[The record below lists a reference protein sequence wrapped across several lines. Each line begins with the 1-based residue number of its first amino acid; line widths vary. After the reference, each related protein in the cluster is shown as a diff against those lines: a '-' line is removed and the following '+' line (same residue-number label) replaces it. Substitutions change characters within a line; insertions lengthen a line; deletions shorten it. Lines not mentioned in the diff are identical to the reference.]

1 VALSANLIAAIADK
15 QHRPIIKL
23 EIDWDGDGV
32 FDDETGYVLEAAGV
46 ESFDPDT
53 GALQP
58 GECNLTLDNL
68 NQRFSAENENSP
80 IYPYL
85 TGAFLSTKARIS
97 LGYFYNGSP
106 QLREIGIYIVRSIA
120 PREQARVAQMR
131 LLDISARF
139 STVPTYYGPRA
150 NVALSTV
157 FSAFAEKAGL
167 GTASYAAVG
176 TAFGTAQFAAATG
189 EPLGAELG
197 LLAIAEGGR
206 VFVDE
211 DGVLTFNDRTTHQ
224 AALRAPLITLDK
236 ESYPFEI
243 SILRNTETAINR
255 ALLEYEDR
263 ASAVSDETVFQI
275 TTPIAVPGAQEV
287 TGSSVG
293 TYYEPGQIT
302 ISIDAQDKTRWI
314 DYTPV
319 TWASVGTAGGNN
331 PSAATA
337 ASAPTGGTA
346 IPMAQGSPAS
356 RLSLDGNL
364 YYELTVGGTA
374 TGDGNRANVTFRN
387 LAGTATA
394 YVTTFTL
401 IGKPARLSSL
411 YATQADDADGQEVL
425 GGQILPLSLR
435 NPYLPSTD
443 AAYQRVVDLL
453 YFRSV
458 RRIRI
463 SLDSAPGV
471 PLKAGEVFGV
481 IDSVK
486 NKTYLQQVATIN
498 WRFNAQSGY
507 ECSIEGLP
515 SLPGPLQLEFGDVIA
530 APTDVITTA
539 LNEGPWYWA
548 PVDDPEDS
556 ALTWDNSLWGP
567 LSSPTPVGDSVGAI
581 SDIITTS
588 VVQVLTW
595 DAGYWDVNPW
605 G

>member
-1 VALSANLIAAIADK
+1 MALSANLIAAIADK
-15 QHRPIIKL
+15 QHRPVLKL

-32 FDDETGYVLEAAGV
+32 YDDETGYVLDAAGV

-80 IYPYL
+80 IYAYL
-85 TGAFLSTKARIS
+85 QGAFLSTKAKVS
-97 LGYFYNGSP
+97 LGYYYNGAA
-106 QLREIGIYIVRSIA
+106 QLRQLGTYIVRSVV
-120 PREQARVAQMR
+120 PREQARVAQVR

-139 STVPTYYGPRA
+139 ATTPTYYGPRA
-150 NVALSTV
+150 NVALDTV
-157 FSAFAEKAGL
+157 FTAFADKAGL
-167 GTASYAAVG
+167 GTASYSAVG

-189 EPLGAELG
+189 EPLGTELG

-206 VFVDE
+206 IFVDE

-224 AALRAPLITLDK
+224 AALQAPLITLDK

-263 ASAVSDETVFQI
+263 ASAVSDETVFQV
-275 TTPIAVPGAQEV
+275 TTPITIPAAGSADGFFVPGE
-287 TGSSVG
+287 
-293 TYYEPGQIT
+293 IT
-302 ISIDAQDKTRWI
+302 LSIEAQDKTRWI

-346 IPMAQGSPAS
+346 IPMVQGDPAS
-356 RLSLDGNL
+356 LETLDGNL
-364 YYELTVGGTA
+364 YYTLTVGGTA
-374 TGDGNRANVTFRN
+374 TGDGNRASVTFKN
-387 LAGTATA
+387 LAGTAA
-394 YVTTFTL
+394 VYVTAFTL

-411 YATQADDADGQEVL
+411 YATQADDIDGQELL
-425 GGQILPLSLR
+425 GGQILPLSLK

-443 AAYQRVVDLL
+443 KAYTRALDLL

-458 RRIRI
+458 RRLRI
-463 SLDSAPGV
+463 SVDSAPGV

-481 IDSVK
+481 LDAAKS
-486 NKTYLQQVATIN
+486 KTYLQQVANIS

-507 ECSIEGLP
+507 ECGIEGLP
-515 SLPGPLQLEFGDVIA
+515 ALPGPLQLQLGDVIA
-530 APTDVITTA
+530 TPTDVITTA

-548 PVDDPEDS
+548 PANPGDS

-581 SDIITTS
+581 SDTITTS

-595 DAGYWDVNPW
+595 DSGYWDVNPW

>member
-15 QHRPIIKL
+15 QHRPVLRI

-32 FDDETGYVLEAAGV
+32 YDDETGYVLDAAGV

-58 GECNLTLDNL
+58 GECNITLDNL
-68 NQRFSAENENSP
+68 NQRFSAENESSP
-80 IYPYL
+80 IWQYL
-85 TGAFLSTKARIS
+85 QGAFLTTKAKIS
-97 LGYFYNGSP
+97 LGYYYNGAAQFR
-106 QLREIGIYIVRSIA
+106 QLGIYIVRSLV
-120 PREQARVAQMR
+120 PKEQGRVAQMR

-139 STVPTYYGPRA
+139 ANTPTYYGPRA
-150 NVALSTV
+150 NVALDTV
-157 FSAFAEKAGL
+157 FSAYASKAGL
-167 GTASYAAVG
+167 GISSYTTAG
-176 TAFGTAQFAAATG
+176 TAFGTALFAASTG
-189 EPLGAELG
+189 QPLGTELG

-206 VFVDE
+206 IFVDE
-211 DGVLTFNDRTTHQ
+211 DGVLTFNDRNTQTES
-224 AALRAPLITLDK
+224 LRSPLITLDK
-236 ESYPFEI
+236 ESYPFEV
-243 SILRNTETAINR
+243 SVLRNTETAINR

-263 ASAVSDETVFQI
+263 ASSVSDETVFEI
-275 TTPIAVPGAQEV
+275 TTPITIPAAGSASGFFVPGE
-287 TGSSVG
+287 
-293 TYYEPGQIT
+293 IT
-302 ISIDAQDKTRWI
+302 LSIEAQDKTRWI

-331 PSAATA
+331 PSVATA

-346 IPMAQGSPAS
+346 IPMVQGDPAS
-356 RLSLDGNL
+356 VTTLDGNL

-374 TGDGNRANVTFRN
+374 TGDGNRAQVTFKN
-387 LAGTATA
+387 LAGTAA
-394 YVTTFTL
+394 VYVTGFTL

-411 YATQADDADGQEVL
+411 YATQADDIDGQELL
-425 GGQILPLSLR
+425 GGQILPLSLK

-443 AAYQRVVDLL
+443 SAYQRALDLL

-458 RRIRI
+458 RRVRVT
-463 SLDSAPGV
+463 LDSAPGV

-481 IDSVK
+481 IDSAR
-486 NKTYLQQVATIN
+486 NKTYLQQVANIN

-515 SLPGPLQLEFGDVIA
+515 ALPGPLQIEIGDIVGAISD
-530 APTDVITTA
+530 TISTA
-539 LNEGPWYWA
+539 SNEGPWYWA
-548 PVDDPEDS
+548 PTGDPDKN

-567 LSSPTPVGDSVGAI
+567 LDAPTPVGDSVGAVT
-581 SDIITTS
+581 DTITTS

-595 DAGYWDVNPW
+595 DSGYWDVNPW

>member
-15 QHRPIIKL
+15 QHRPVLRI

-32 FDDETGYVLEAAGV
+32 YDDETGYVLDAAGV

-58 GECNLTLDNL
+58 GECNITLDNL
-68 NQRFSAENENSP
+68 NQRFSAENESSP
-80 IYPYL
+80 IWQYL
-85 TGAFLSTKARIS
+85 QGAFLTTKAKIS
-97 LGYFYNGSP
+97 LGYYYNGAAQFR
-106 QLREIGIYIVRSIA
+106 QLGIYIVRSLV
-120 PREQARVAQMR
+120 PKEQGRVAQMR

-139 STVPTYYGPRA
+139 ANTPTYYGPRA
-150 NVALSTV
+150 NVALDTV
-157 FSAFAEKAGL
+157 FSAYASKAGL
-167 GTASYAAVG
+167 GTASYTTAG
-176 TAFGTAQFAAATG
+176 TAFGTALFAASTG
-189 EPLGAELG
+189 QPLGTELG

-206 VFVDE
+206 IFVDE
-211 DGVLTFNDRTTHQ
+211 DGVLTFNDRNTQTES
-224 AALRAPLITLDK
+224 LRSPLITLDK
-236 ESYPFEI
+236 ESYPFEV

-263 ASAVSDETVFQI
+263 ASSVSDETVFEI
-275 TTPIAVPGAQEV
+275 TTPITIPAAGSASGFFVPGE
-287 TGSSVG
+287 
-293 TYYEPGQIT
+293 IT
-302 ISIDAQDKTRWI
+302 LSIEAQDKTRWI

-331 PSAATA
+331 PSVATA

-346 IPMAQGSPAS
+346 IPMVQGDPAS
-356 RLSLDGNL
+356 VTTLDGNL

-374 TGDGNRANVTFRN
+374 TGDGNRAQVTFKN
-387 LAGTATA
+387 LAGTAA
-394 YVTTFTL
+394 VYVTGFTL

-411 YATQADDADGQEVL
+411 YATQADDIDGQELL
-425 GGQILPLSLR
+425 GGQILPLSLK

-443 AAYQRVVDLL
+443 SAYQRALDLL

-458 RRIRI
+458 RRVRVT
-463 SLDSAPGV
+463 LDSAPGV

-481 IDSVK
+481 IDSAR
-486 NKTYLQQVATIN
+486 NKTYLQQVANIN

-515 SLPGPLQLEFGDVIA
+515 ALPGPLQIEIGDIVGAISD
-530 APTDVITTA
+530 TISTA
-539 LNEGPWYWA
+539 SNEGPWYWA
-548 PVDDPEDS
+548 PTGDPDKN

-567 LSSPTPVGDSVGAI
+567 LDAPTPVGDSVGAVT
-581 SDIITTS
+581 DTITTS

-595 DAGYWDVNPW
+595 DSGYWDVNPW

>member
-15 QHRPIIKL
+15 QHRPVLRI

-32 FDDETGYVLEAAGV
+32 YDDETGYVLDAAGV

-58 GECNLTLDNL
+58 GECNITLDNL
-68 NQRFSAENENSP
+68 NQRFSAENESSP
-80 IYPYL
+80 IWQYL
-85 TGAFLSTKARIS
+85 QGAFLTTKAKIS
-97 LGYFYNGSP
+97 LGYYYNGAAQFR
-106 QLREIGIYIVRSIA
+106 QLGIYIVRSLV
-120 PREQARVAQMR
+120 PKEQGRVAQMR

-139 STVPTYYGPRA
+139 ANTPTYYGPRA
-150 NVALSTV
+150 NVALDTV
-157 FSAFAEKAGL
+157 FSAYASKAGL
-167 GTASYAAVG
+167 GISSYTTAG
-176 TAFGTAQFAAATG
+176 TAFGTALFAASTG
-189 EPLGAELG
+189 QPLGTELG

-206 VFVDE
+206 IFVDE
-211 DGVLTFNDRTTHQ
+211 DGVLTFNDRNTQTES
-224 AALRAPLITLDK
+224 LRSPLITLDK
-236 ESYPFEI
+236 ESYPFEV

-263 ASAVSDETVFQI
+263 ASSVSDETVFEI
-275 TTPIAVPGAQEV
+275 TTPITIPAAGSASGFFVPGE
-287 TGSSVG
+287 
-293 TYYEPGQIT
+293 IT
-302 ISIDAQDKTRWI
+302 LSIEAQDKTRWI

-331 PSAATA
+331 PSVATA

-346 IPMAQGSPAS
+346 IPMVQGDPAS
-356 RLSLDGNL
+356 VTTLDGNL

-374 TGDGNRANVTFRN
+374 TGDGNRAQVTFKN
-387 LAGTATA
+387 LAGTAA
-394 YVTTFTL
+394 VYVTGFTL

-411 YATQADDADGQEVL
+411 YATQADDIDGQELL
-425 GGQILPLSLR
+425 GGQILPLSLK

-443 AAYQRVVDLL
+443 SAYQRALDLL

-458 RRIRI
+458 RRVRVT
-463 SLDSAPGV
+463 LDSAPGV

-481 IDSVK
+481 IDSAR
-486 NKTYLQQVATIN
+486 NKTYLQQVANIN

-515 SLPGPLQLEFGDVIA
+515 ALPGPLQIEIGDIVGAISD
-530 APTDVITTA
+530 TISTA
-539 LNEGPWYWA
+539 SNEGPWYWA
-548 PVDDPEDS
+548 PTGDPDKN

-567 LSSPTPVGDSVGAI
+567 LDAPTPVGDSVGAVT
-581 SDIITTS
+581 DTITTS

-595 DAGYWDVNPW
+595 DSGYWDVNPW

>member
-1 VALSANLIAAIADK
+1 MALSANLIAAIADK
-15 QHRPIIKL
+15 QHRPVLRI

-32 FDDETGYVLEAAGV
+32 YDDETGYVLDAAGV

-58 GECNLTLDNL
+58 GECNMTLDNL
-68 NQRFSAENENSP
+68 NQRFSAENESSP
-80 IYPYL
+80 IWQYL
-85 TGAFLSTKARIS
+85 QGAFLTTKAKIS
-97 LGYFYNGSP
+97 LGYYYNGAAQFR
-106 QLREIGIYIVRSIA
+106 QLGIYIVRSLV
-120 PREQARVAQMR
+120 PKEQGRVAQMR

-139 STVPTYYGPRA
+139 ANTPTYYGPRA
-150 NVALSTV
+150 NVALDTV
-157 FSAFAEKAGL
+157 FSAYASKAGL
-167 GTASYAAVG
+167 GTASYTTAG
-176 TAFGTAQFAAATG
+176 TAFGTALFAASTG
-189 EPLGAELG
+189 QPLGTELG

-206 VFVDE
+206 IFVDE
-211 DGVLTFNDRTTHQ
+211 DGVLTFNDRNTQTEN
-224 AALRAPLITLDK
+224 LRSPLITLDK
-236 ESYPFEI
+236 ESYPFEV

-263 ASAVSDETVFQI
+263 ASSVSDETVFEI
-275 TTPIAVPGAQEV
+275 TTPITIPAAGSASGFFVPGE
-287 TGSSVG
+287 
-293 TYYEPGQIT
+293 IT
-302 ISIDAQDKTRWI
+302 LSIEAQDKTRWI

-331 PSAATA
+331 PSVATA

-346 IPMAQGSPAS
+346 IPMVQGDPAS
-356 RLSLDGNL
+356 VTTLDGNL

-374 TGDGNRANVTFRN
+374 TGDGNRAQVTFKN
-387 LAGTATA
+387 LAGTAA
-394 YVTTFTL
+394 VYVTGFTL

-411 YATQADDADGQEVL
+411 YATQADDIDGQELL
-425 GGQILPLSLR
+425 GGQILPLSLK

-443 AAYQRVVDLL
+443 SAYQRALDLL

-458 RRIRI
+458 RRVRVT
-463 SLDSAPGV
+463 LDSAPGV

-481 IDSVK
+481 IDSAR
-486 NKTYLQQVATIN
+486 NKTYLQQVANIN

-515 SLPGPLQLEFGDVIA
+515 ALPGPLQIEIGDIVGAISD
-530 APTDVITTA
+530 TISTA
-539 LNEGPWYWA
+539 SNEGPWYWA
-548 PVDDPEDS
+548 PTGDPDKN

-567 LSSPTPVGDSVGAI
+567 LDAPTPVGDSVGAVT
-581 SDIITTS
+581 DTITTS

-595 DAGYWDVNPW
+595 DSGYWDVNPW

>member
-1 VALSANLIAAIADK
+1 MALSANLIAAIADK
-15 QHRPIIKL
+15 QHRPVLRI

-32 FDDETGYVLEAAGV
+32 YDDETGYVLDAAGV

-58 GECNLTLDNL
+58 GECNITLDNL
-68 NQRFSAENENSP
+68 NQRFSAENESSP
-80 IYPYL
+80 IWQYL
-85 TGAFLSTKARIS
+85 QGAFLTTKAKIS
-97 LGYFYNGSP
+97 LGYYYNGAAQFR
-106 QLREIGIYIVRSIA
+106 QLGIYIVRSLV
-120 PREQARVAQMR
+120 PKEQGRVAQMR

-139 STVPTYYGPRA
+139 ANTPTYYGPRA
-150 NVALSTV
+150 NVALDTV
-157 FSAFAEKAGL
+157 FSAYASKAGL
-167 GTASYAAVG
+167 GISSYTTAG
-176 TAFGTAQFAAATG
+176 TAFGTALFAASTG
-189 EPLGAELG
+189 QPLGTELG

-206 VFVDE
+206 IFVDE
-211 DGVLTFNDRTTHQ
+211 DGVLTFNDRNTQTES
-224 AALRAPLITLDK
+224 LRSPLITLDK
-236 ESYPFEI
+236 ESYPFEV

-263 ASAVSDETVFQI
+263 ASSVSDETVFEI
-275 TTPIAVPGAQEV
+275 TTPITIPAAGSASGFFVPGE
-287 TGSSVG
+287 
-293 TYYEPGQIT
+293 IT
-302 ISIDAQDKTRWI
+302 LSIEAQDKTRWI

-331 PSAATA
+331 PSVATA

-346 IPMAQGSPAS
+346 IPMVQGDPAS
-356 RLSLDGNL
+356 VTTLDGNL

-374 TGDGNRANVTFRN
+374 TGDGNRAQVTFKN
-387 LAGTATA
+387 LAGTAA
-394 YVTTFTL
+394 VYVTGFTL

-411 YATQADDADGQEVL
+411 YATQADDIDGQELL
-425 GGQILPLSLR
+425 GGQILPLSLK

-443 AAYQRVVDLL
+443 SAYQRALDLL

-458 RRIRI
+458 RRVRVT
-463 SLDSAPGV
+463 LDSAPGV

-481 IDSVK
+481 IDSAR
-486 NKTYLQQVATIN
+486 NKTYLQQVANIN

-515 SLPGPLQLEFGDVIA
+515 ALPGPLQIEIGDIVGAISD
-530 APTDVITTA
+530 TISTA
-539 LNEGPWYWA
+539 SNEGPWYWA
-548 PVDDPEDS
+548 PTGDPDKN

-567 LSSPTPVGDSVGAI
+567 LDAPTPVGDSVGAVT
-581 SDIITTS
+581 DTITTS

-595 DAGYWDVNPW
+595 DSGYWDVNPW

>member
-1 VALSANLIAAIADK
+1 MALSANLIAAIADK
-15 QHRPIIKL
+15 QHRPVLRI

-32 FDDETGYVLEAAGV
+32 YDDETGYVLDAAGV

-58 GECNLTLDNL
+58 GECNITLDNL
-68 NQRFSAENENSP
+68 NQRFSAENESSP
-80 IYPYL
+80 IWQYL
-85 TGAFLSTKARIS
+85 QGAFLTTKAKIS
-97 LGYFYNGSP
+97 LGYYYNGAAQFR
-106 QLREIGIYIVRSIA
+106 QLGIYIVRSLV
-120 PREQARVAQMR
+120 PKEQGRVAQMR

-139 STVPTYYGPRA
+139 ANTPTYYGPRA
-150 NVALSTV
+150 NVALDTV
-157 FSAFAEKAGL
+157 FSAYASKAGL
-167 GTASYAAVG
+167 GISSYTTAG
-176 TAFGTAQFAAATG
+176 TAFGTALFAASTG
-189 EPLGAELG
+189 QPLGTELG

-206 VFVDE
+206 IFVDE
-211 DGVLTFNDRTTHQ
+211 DGVLTFNDRNTQTES
-224 AALRAPLITLDK
+224 LRSPLITLDK
-236 ESYPFEI
+236 ESYPFEV

-263 ASAVSDETVFQI
+263 ASSVADETVFEI
-275 TTPIAVPGAQEV
+275 TTPITIPAAGSASGFFVPGE
-287 TGSSVG
+287 
-293 TYYEPGQIT
+293 IT
-302 ISIDAQDKTRWI
+302 LSIEAQDKTRWI

-331 PSAATA
+331 PSVATA

-346 IPMAQGSPAS
+346 IPMVQGAPAS
-356 RLSLDGNL
+356 VTTLDGNL

-374 TGDGNRANVTFRN
+374 TGDGNRAQVTFKN
-387 LAGTATA
+387 LAGTAA
-394 YVTTFTL
+394 VYVTGFTL

-411 YATQADDADGQEVL
+411 YATQADDIDGQELL
-425 GGQILPLSLR
+425 GGQILPLSLK

-443 AAYQRVVDLL
+443 SAYQRALDLL

-458 RRIRI
+458 RRVRVT
-463 SLDSAPGV
+463 LDSAPGV

-481 IDSVK
+481 IDSAR
-486 NKTYLQQVATIN
+486 NKTYLQQVANIN

-515 SLPGPLQLEFGDVIA
+515 ALPGPLQIEIGDIVGAISD
-530 APTDVITTA
+530 TISTA
-539 LNEGPWYWA
+539 SNEGPWYWA
-548 PVDDPEDS
+548 PTGDPDKN

-567 LSSPTPVGDSVGAI
+567 LDAPTPVGDSVGAVT
-581 SDIITTS
+581 DTITTS

-595 DAGYWDVNPW
+595 DSGYWDVNPW

>member
-1 VALSANLIAAIADK
+1 MALSANLIAAIADK

-32 FDDETGYVLEAAGV
+32 FDDETGFVLDAVGI

-53 GALQP
+53 GSLQP
-58 GECNLTLDNL
+58 GECNITLDNL
-68 NQRFSAENENSP
+68 NQRFSAENESSP
-80 IYPYL
+80 IYAYL
-85 TGAFLSTKARIS
+85 QGAFLTTKAKVS
-97 LGYFYNGSP
+97 LGYFYNGAA
-106 QLREIGIYIVRSIA
+106 QTRTLGTYIVRSVV

-139 STVPTYYGPRA
+139 ATVPTYYGPRA
-150 NVALSTV
+150 NVSLDTV
-157 FSAFAEKAGL
+157 FTAFADKAGL

-206 VFVDE
+206 IFVDE
-211 DGVLTFNDRTTHQ
+211 NGVLTFNDRDTNQ
-224 AALRAPLITLDK
+224 AALQAPLITLDK

-263 ASAVSDETVFQI
+263 ASAVSDETVFEI
-275 TTPIAVPGAQEV
+275 TTPITVPAAGSADGFFVPGE
-287 TGSSVG
+287 
-293 TYYEPGQIT
+293 IT
-302 ISIDAQDKTRWI
+302 LSIEAQDKTRWI

-346 IPMAQGSPAS
+346 IPMVQGDPPD
-356 RLSLDGNL
+356 LVSLDGNL

-374 TGDGNRANVTFRN
+374 TGDGNRATVTFKN
-387 LAGTATA
+387 MAAATA
-394 YVTTFTL
+394 IYVQTFTL

-411 YATQADDADGQEVL
+411 YATQADDIDGQELL
-425 GGQILPLSLR
+425 GGQILPLSLK

-443 AAYQRVVDLL
+443 KAYSRALDLL

-481 IDSVK
+481 LDAAKS
-486 NKTYLQQVATIN
+486 KTFLQQVATIN
-498 WRFNAQSGY
+498 WSFNAQSGY

-515 SLPGPLQLEFGDVIA
+515 ALPGPLQLEFGDVVA

-548 PVDDPEDS
+548 PTDPGDN

-567 LSSPTPVGDSVGAI
+567 LSSPTPVGDSVGAVT
-581 SDIITTS
+581 DTITTS

-595 DAGYWDVNPW
+595 DSGYWDVNPW

>member
-1 VALSANLIAAIADK
+1 MALSANLIAAIADK
-15 QHRPIIKL
+15 QHRPVLKV

-32 FDDETGYVLEAAGV
+32 YDDETGYVLDAAGV

-58 GECNLTLDNL
+58 GECNITLDNL
-68 NQRFSAENENSP
+68 NQRFSAENESSP
-80 IYPYL
+80 IWQYL
-85 TGAFLSTKARIS
+85 QGAFLTTKAKIS
-97 LGYFYNGSP
+97 LGYYYNGAAQFR
-106 QLREIGIYIVRSIA
+106 QLGIYIVRSLV
-120 PREQARVAQMR
+120 PKEQGRVAQMR

-139 STVPTYYGPRA
+139 ANTPTYYGPRA
-150 NVALSTV
+150 NVALDTV
-157 FSAFAEKAGL
+157 FSAYASKAGL
-167 GTASYAAVG
+167 GTASYTTAG
-176 TAFGTAQFAAATG
+176 TAFGTALFAASTG
-189 EPLGAELG
+189 EPLGTELG

-206 VFVDE
+206 IFVDE
-211 DGVLTFNDRTTHQ
+211 DGVLTFNDRTTQ
-224 AALRAPLITLDK
+224 TESLRSPLVTLDK

-275 TTPIAVPGAQEV
+275 TTPITIPAAGSASGFFVPGE
-287 TGSSVG
+287 
-293 TYYEPGQIT
+293 IT
-302 ISIDAQDKTRWI
+302 LSIEAQDKTRWI

-319 TWASVGTAGGNN
+319 TWASVGTAAGNN
-331 PSAATA
+331 PSVATA

-346 IPMAQGSPAS
+346 IPMVQGDPAS
-356 RLSLDGNL
+356 LATLDGNL

-374 TGDGNRANVTFRN
+374 TGDGNRAQVTFKN
-387 LAGTATA
+387 LAGTAA
-394 YVTTFTL
+394 VYVTGFTL

-411 YATQADDADGQEVL
+411 YATQADDIDGQELL
-425 GGQILPLSLR
+425 GGQILPLSLK

-443 AAYQRVVDLL
+443 SAYQRALDLL

-458 RRIRI
+458 RRVRVT
-463 SLDSAPGV
+463 LDSAPGV

-481 IDSVK
+481 IDSAR
-486 NKTYLQQVATIN
+486 NKTYLQQVANIN

-515 SLPGPLQLEFGDVIA
+515 ALPGPLQVEVGDIVGAISD
-530 APTDVITTA
+530 TISTA
-539 LNEGPWYWA
+539 SNQGPWYWA
-548 PVDDPEDS
+548 PANPGDNP
-556 ALTWDNSLWGP
+556 LTWDNSLWGP
-567 LSSPTPVGDSVGAI
+567 LDSPTPVGDSVGAI
-581 SDIITTS
+581 SDTITTS

-595 DAGYWDVNPW
+595 DSGYWDVNPW

>member
-1 VALSANLIAAIADK
+1 MALSANLIAAIADK
-15 QHRPIIKL
+15 QHRPVLRI

-32 FDDETGYVLEAAGV
+32 YDDETGYVLDAAGV

-58 GECNLTLDNL
+58 GECNITLDNL
-68 NQRFSAENENSP
+68 NQRFSAENESSP
-80 IYPYL
+80 IWQYL
-85 TGAFLSTKARIS
+85 QGAFLTTKAKIS
-97 LGYFYNGSP
+97 LGYYYNGAAQFR
-106 QLREIGIYIVRSIA
+106 QLGIYIVRSLV
-120 PREQARVAQMR
+120 PKEQGRVAQMR

-139 STVPTYYGPRA
+139 ANTPTYYGPRA
-150 NVALSTV
+150 NVALDTV
-157 FSAFAEKAGL
+157 FSAYASKAGL
-167 GTASYAAVG
+167 GISSYTTAG
-176 TAFGTAQFAAATG
+176 TAFGTALFAASTG
-189 EPLGAELG
+189 QPLGTELG

-206 VFVDE
+206 IFVDE
-211 DGVLTFNDRTTHQ
+211 DGVLTFNDRNTQTEN
-224 AALRAPLITLDK
+224 LRSPLITLDK
-236 ESYPFEI
+236 ESYPFEV

-263 ASAVSDETVFQI
+263 ASSVSDETVFEI
-275 TTPIAVPGAQEV
+275 TTPITIPAAGSASGFFVPGE
-287 TGSSVG
+287 
-293 TYYEPGQIT
+293 IT
-302 ISIDAQDKTRWI
+302 LSIEAQDKTRWI

-331 PSAATA
+331 PSVATA

-346 IPMAQGSPAS
+346 IPMVQGDPAS
-356 RLSLDGNL
+356 VTTLDGNL

-374 TGDGNRANVTFRN
+374 TGDGNRAQVTFKN
-387 LAGTATA
+387 LAGTAA
-394 YVTTFTL
+394 VYVTGFTL

-411 YATQADDADGQEVL
+411 YATQADDIDGQELL
-425 GGQILPLSLR
+425 GGQILPLSLK

-443 AAYQRVVDLL
+443 SAYQRALDLL

-458 RRIRI
+458 RRVRVT
-463 SLDSAPGV
+463 LDSAPGV

-481 IDSVK
+481 IDSAR
-486 NKTYLQQVATIN
+486 NKTYLQQVANIN

-515 SLPGPLQLEFGDVIA
+515 ALPGPLQIEIGDIVGAISD
-530 APTDVITTA
+530 TISTA
-539 LNEGPWYWA
+539 SNEGPWYWA
-548 PVDDPEDS
+548 PTGDPDKN

-567 LSSPTPVGDSVGAI
+567 LDAPTPVGDSVGAVT
-581 SDIITTS
+581 DTITTS

-595 DAGYWDVNPW
+595 DSGYWDVNPW

>member
-1 VALSANLIAAIADK
+1 MALSANLIAAIADK

-23 EIDWDGDGV
+23 EIDWDGDGI
-32 FDDETGYVLEAAGV
+32 FDDETGYVLDAAGV

-58 GECNLTLDNL
+58 GECNITLDNL
-68 NQRFSAENENSP
+68 NQRFSAENDNSP

-97 LGYFYNGSP
+97 LGYFYNGAP
-106 QLREIGIYIVRSIA
+106 QTRTLGTYIVRSVV

-139 STVPTYYGPRA
+139 ANTPTYYGPRA
-150 NVALSTV
+150 NVALDTV
-157 FSAFAEKAGL
+157 FTAFAEKAGL
-167 GTASYAAVG
+167 GTASFAAVG

-206 VFVDE
+206 IFVDE

-224 AALRAPLITLDK
+224 DLLRSALITLDK
-236 ESYPFEI
+236 DSYPFEI

-263 ASAVSDETVFQI
+263 ASAVSDETVFEI

-319 TWASVGTAGGNN
+319 TWASVGTAAGNN

-346 IPMAQGSPAS
+346 IPMAQGDPAS
-356 RLSLDGNL
+356 RLSLDGSL

-374 TGDGNRANVTFRN
+374 IGDGNRAKVTFRN

-394 YVTTFTL
+394 YVTAFTL

-411 YATQADDADGQEVL
+411 YATQADDADGQDVL

-443 AAYQRVVDLL
+443 DAYQRVLDLL

-458 RRIRI
+458 RRIRV
-463 SLDSAPGV
+463 SLESAPGV

-481 IDSVK
+481 LDAVK
-486 NKTYLQQVATIN
+486 NKTYLQQVANIN

-515 SLPGPLQLEFGDVIA
+515 SLPGPLQLEVGDVIA
-530 APTDVITTA
+530 APTDTITTA

-548 PVDDPEDS
+548 PAGAGETE
-556 ALTWDNSLWGP
+556 LTWDSGLWGP
-567 LSSPTPVGDSVGAI
+567 LSSPTPVGDSVGAVT
-581 SDIITTS
+581 DTITTS

-595 DAGYWDVNPW
+595 DTGYWDVNPW

>member
-15 QHRPIIKL
+15 QHRPVLRI

-32 FDDETGYVLEAAGV
+32 YDDETGYVLDAAGV

-58 GECNLTLDNL
+58 GECNITLDNL
-68 NQRFSAENENSP
+68 NQRFSAENESSP
-80 IYPYL
+80 IWQYL
-85 TGAFLSTKARIS
+85 QGAFLTTKAKIS
-97 LGYFYNGSP
+97 LGYYYNGAAQFR
-106 QLREIGIYIVRSIA
+106 QLGIYIVRSLV
-120 PREQARVAQMR
+120 PKEQGRVAQMR

-139 STVPTYYGPRA
+139 ANTPTYYGPRA
-150 NVALSTV
+150 NVALDTV
-157 FSAFAEKAGL
+157 FSAYASKAGL
-167 GTASYAAVG
+167 GILSYTTAG
-176 TAFGTAQFAAATG
+176 TAFGTALFAASTG
-189 EPLGAELG
+189 QPLGTELG

-206 VFVDE
+206 IFVDE
-211 DGVLTFNDRTTHQ
+211 DGVLTFNDRNTQTES
-224 AALRAPLITLDK
+224 LRSPLITLDK
-236 ESYPFEI
+236 ESYPFEV

-263 ASAVSDETVFQI
+263 ASAVADETVFEI
-275 TTPIAVPGAQEV
+275 TTPITIPAAGSASGFFVPGE
-287 TGSSVG
+287 
-293 TYYEPGQIT
+293 IT
-302 ISIDAQDKTRWI
+302 LSIEAQDKTRWI

-331 PSAATA
+331 PSVATA

-346 IPMAQGSPAS
+346 IPMVQGDPAS
-356 RLSLDGNL
+356 VATLDGNL

-374 TGDGNRANVTFRN
+374 TGDGNRAQVTFKN
-387 LAGTATA
+387 LAGTAA
-394 YVTTFTL
+394 VYVTGFTL

-411 YATQADDADGQEVL
+411 YATQADDIDGQELL
-425 GGQILPLSLR
+425 GGQILPLSLK

-443 AAYQRVVDLL
+443 SAYQRALDLL

-458 RRIRI
+458 RRVRVT
-463 SLDSAPGV
+463 LDSAPGV

-481 IDSVK
+481 IDSAR
-486 NKTYLQQVATIN
+486 NKTYLQQVANIN

-515 SLPGPLQLEFGDVIA
+515 ALPGPLQIEIGDIVGAISD
-530 APTDVITTA
+530 TISTA
-539 LNEGPWYWA
+539 SNEGPWYWA
-548 PVDDPEDS
+548 PTGDPDKN

-567 LSSPTPVGDSVGAI
+567 LDAPTPVGDSVGAVT
-581 SDIITTS
+581 DTITTS

-595 DAGYWDVNPW
+595 DSGYWDVNPW

>member
-15 QHRPIIKL
+15 QHRPVLRI

-32 FDDETGYVLEAAGV
+32 YDDETGYVLDAAGV

-58 GECNLTLDNL
+58 GECNMTLDNL
-68 NQRFSAENENSP
+68 NQRFSAENESSP
-80 IYPYL
+80 IWQYL
-85 TGAFLSTKARIS
+85 QGAFLTTKAKIS
-97 LGYFYNGSP
+97 LGYYYNGAAQFR
-106 QLREIGIYIVRSIA
+106 QLGIYIVRSLV
-120 PREQARVAQMR
+120 PKEQGRVAQMR

-139 STVPTYYGPRA
+139 ANTPTYYGPRA
-150 NVALSTV
+150 NVALDTV
-157 FSAFAEKAGL
+157 FSAYASKAGL
-167 GTASYAAVG
+167 GTASYTTAG
-176 TAFGTAQFAAATG
+176 TAFGTALFAASTG
-189 EPLGAELG
+189 QPLGTELG

-206 VFVDE
+206 IFVDE
-211 DGVLTFNDRTTHQ
+211 DGVLTFNDRNTQTEN
-224 AALRAPLITLDK
+224 LRSPLITLDK
-236 ESYPFEI
+236 ESYPFEV

-263 ASAVSDETVFQI
+263 ASSVSDETVFEI
-275 TTPIAVPGAQEV
+275 TTPITIPAAGSASGFFVPGE
-287 TGSSVG
+287 
-293 TYYEPGQIT
+293 IT
-302 ISIDAQDKTRWI
+302 LSIEAQDKTRWI

-331 PSAATA
+331 PSVATA

-346 IPMAQGSPAS
+346 IPMVQGDPAS
-356 RLSLDGNL
+356 VTTLDGNL

-374 TGDGNRANVTFRN
+374 TGDGNRAQVTFKN
-387 LAGTATA
+387 LAGTAA
-394 YVTTFTL
+394 VYVTGFTL

-411 YATQADDADGQEVL
+411 YATQADDIDGQELL
-425 GGQILPLSLR
+425 GGQILPLSLK

-443 AAYQRVVDLL
+443 SAYQRALDLL

-458 RRIRI
+458 RRVRVT
-463 SLDSAPGV
+463 LDSAPGV

-481 IDSVK
+481 IDSAR
-486 NKTYLQQVATIN
+486 NKTYLQQVANIN

-515 SLPGPLQLEFGDVIA
+515 ALPGPLQIEIGDIVGAISD
-530 APTDVITTA
+530 TISTA
-539 LNEGPWYWA
+539 SNEGPWYWA
-548 PVDDPEDS
+548 PTGDPDKN

-567 LSSPTPVGDSVGAI
+567 LDAPTPVGDSVGAVT
-581 SDIITTS
+581 DTITTS

-595 DAGYWDVNPW
+595 DSGYWDVNPW

>member
-1 VALSANLIAAIADK
+1 MALSANLIAAIADK
-15 QHRPIIKL
+15 QHRPVLRI

-32 FDDETGYVLEAAGV
+32 YDDETGYVLDAAGV

-58 GECNLTLDNL
+58 GECNITLDNL
-68 NQRFSAENENSP
+68 NQRFSAENESSP
-80 IYPYL
+80 IWQYL
-85 TGAFLSTKARIS
+85 QGAFLTTKAKIS
-97 LGYFYNGSP
+97 LGYYYNGAAQFR
-106 QLREIGIYIVRSIA
+106 QLGIYIVRSLV
-120 PREQARVAQMR
+120 PKEQGRVAQMR

-139 STVPTYYGPRA
+139 ANTPTYYGPRA
-150 NVALSTV
+150 NVALDTV
-157 FSAFAEKAGL
+157 FSAYASKAGL
-167 GTASYAAVG
+167 GTASYTTAG
-176 TAFGTAQFAAATG
+176 TAFGTALFAASTG
-189 EPLGAELG
+189 QPLGTELG

-206 VFVDE
+206 IFVDE
-211 DGVLTFNDRTTHQ
+211 DGVLTFNDRNTQTES
-224 AALRAPLITLDK
+224 LRSPLITLDK
-236 ESYPFEI
+236 ESYPFEV

-263 ASAVSDETVFQI
+263 ASSVSDETVFEI
-275 TTPIAVPGAQEV
+275 TTPITIPAAGSASGFFVPGE
-287 TGSSVG
+287 
-293 TYYEPGQIT
+293 IT
-302 ISIDAQDKTRWI
+302 LSIEAQDKTRWI

-331 PSAATA
+331 PSVATA

-346 IPMAQGSPAS
+346 IPMVQGDPAS
-356 RLSLDGNL
+356 VTTLDGNL

-374 TGDGNRANVTFRN
+374 TGDGNRAQVTFKN
-387 LAGTATA
+387 LAGTAA
-394 YVTTFTL
+394 VYVTGFTL

-411 YATQADDADGQEVL
+411 YATQADDIDGQELL
-425 GGQILPLSLR
+425 GGQILPLSLK

-443 AAYQRVVDLL
+443 SAYQRALDLL

-458 RRIRI
+458 RRVRVT
-463 SLDSAPGV
+463 LDSAPGV

-481 IDSVK
+481 IDSAR
-486 NKTYLQQVATIN
+486 NKTYLQQVANIN

-515 SLPGPLQLEFGDVIA
+515 ALPGPLQIEIGDIVGAISD
-530 APTDVITTA
+530 TISTA
-539 LNEGPWYWA
+539 SNEGPWYWA
-548 PVDDPEDS
+548 PTGDPDKN

-567 LSSPTPVGDSVGAI
+567 LDAPTPVGDSVGAVT
-581 SDIITTS
+581 DTITTS

-595 DAGYWDVNPW
+595 DSGYWDVNPW

>member
-1 VALSANLIAAIADK
+1 MALSANLIAAIADK
-15 QHRPIIKL
+15 QHRPVLRI

-32 FDDETGYVLEAAGV
+32 YDDETGYVLDAAGV

-58 GECNLTLDNL
+58 GECNITLDNL
-68 NQRFSAENENSP
+68 NQRFSAENESSP
-80 IYPYL
+80 IWQYL
-85 TGAFLSTKARIS
+85 QGAFLTTKAKIS
-97 LGYFYNGSP
+97 LGYYYNGAAQFR
-106 QLREIGIYIVRSIA
+106 QLGIYIVRSLV
-120 PREQARVAQMR
+120 PKEQGRVAQMR

-139 STVPTYYGPRA
+139 ANTPTYYGPRA
-150 NVALSTV
+150 NVALDTV
-157 FSAFAEKAGL
+157 FSAYASKAGL
-167 GTASYAAVG
+167 GTASYTTAG
-176 TAFGTAQFAAATG
+176 TAFGTALFAASTG
-189 EPLGAELG
+189 QPLGTELG

-206 VFVDE
+206 IFVDE
-211 DGVLTFNDRTTHQ
+211 DGVLTFNDRNTQTEN
-224 AALRAPLITLDK
+224 LRSPLITLDK
-236 ESYPFEI
+236 ESYPFEV

-263 ASAVSDETVFQI
+263 ASSVSDETVFEI
-275 TTPIAVPGAQEV
+275 TTPITIPAAGSASGFFVPGE
-287 TGSSVG
+287 
-293 TYYEPGQIT
+293 IT
-302 ISIDAQDKTRWI
+302 LSIEAQDKTRWI

-331 PSAATA
+331 PSVATA

-346 IPMAQGSPAS
+346 IPMVQGDPAS
-356 RLSLDGNL
+356 VTTLDGNL

-374 TGDGNRANVTFRN
+374 TGDGNRAQVTFKN
-387 LAGTATA
+387 LAGTAA
-394 YVTTFTL
+394 VYVTGFTL

-411 YATQADDADGQEVL
+411 YATQADDIDGQELL
-425 GGQILPLSLR
+425 GGQILPLSLK

-443 AAYQRVVDLL
+443 SAYQRALDLL

-458 RRIRI
+458 RRVRVT
-463 SLDSAPGV
+463 LDSAPGV

-481 IDSVK
+481 IDSAR
-486 NKTYLQQVATIN
+486 NKTYLQQVANIN

-515 SLPGPLQLEFGDVIA
+515 ALPGPLQIEIGDIVGAISD
-530 APTDVITTA
+530 TISTA
-539 LNEGPWYWA
+539 SNEGPWYWA
-548 PVDDPEDS
+548 PTGDPDKN

-567 LSSPTPVGDSVGAI
+567 LDAPTPVGDSVGAVT
-581 SDIITTS
+581 DTITTS

-595 DAGYWDVNPW
+595 DSGYWDVNPW

>member
-1 VALSANLIAAIADK
+1 MALSANLIAAIADK
-15 QHRPIIKL
+15 QHRPVLRI

-32 FDDETGYVLEAAGV
+32 YDDETGYVLDAAGV

-58 GECNLTLDNL
+58 GECNITLDNL
-68 NQRFSAENENSP
+68 NQRFSAENESSP
-80 IYPYL
+80 IWQYL
-85 TGAFLSTKARIS
+85 QGAFLTTKAKIS
-97 LGYFYNGSP
+97 LGYYYNGAAQFR
-106 QLREIGIYIVRSIA
+106 QLGIYIVRSLV
-120 PREQARVAQMR
+120 PKEQGRVAQMR

-139 STVPTYYGPRA
+139 ANTPTYYGPRA
-150 NVALSTV
+150 NVALDTV
-157 FSAFAEKAGL
+157 FSAYASKAGL
-167 GTASYAAVG
+167 GTASYTTAG
-176 TAFGTAQFAAATG
+176 TAFGTALFAASTG
-189 EPLGAELG
+189 QPLGTELG

-206 VFVDE
+206 IFVDE
-211 DGVLTFNDRTTHQ
+211 DGVLTFNDRNTQTES
-224 AALRAPLITLDK
+224 LRSPLITLDK
-236 ESYPFEI
+236 ESYPFEV

-263 ASAVSDETVFQI
+263 ASAVADETVFEI
-275 TTPIAVPGAQEV
+275 TTPITIPAAGSASGFFVPGE
-287 TGSSVG
+287 
-293 TYYEPGQIT
+293 IT
-302 ISIDAQDKTRWI
+302 LSIEAQDKTRWI

-331 PSAATA
+331 PSVATA

-346 IPMAQGSPAS
+346 IPMVQGDPAS
-356 RLSLDGNL
+356 VTTLDGNL

-374 TGDGNRANVTFRN
+374 TGDGNRAQVTFKN
-387 LAGTATA
+387 LAGTAA
-394 YVTTFTL
+394 VYVTGFTL

-411 YATQADDADGQEVL
+411 YATQADDIDGQELL
-425 GGQILPLSLR
+425 GGQILPLSLK

-443 AAYQRVVDLL
+443 SAYQRALDLL

-458 RRIRI
+458 RRVRVT
-463 SLDSAPGV
+463 LDSAPGV

-481 IDSVK
+481 IDSAR
-486 NKTYLQQVATIN
+486 NKTYLQQVANIN

-515 SLPGPLQLEFGDVIA
+515 ALPGPLQIEIGDIVGAISD
-530 APTDVITTA
+530 TISTA
-539 LNEGPWYWA
+539 SNEGPWYWA
-548 PVDDPEDS
+548 PTGDPDKN

-567 LSSPTPVGDSVGAI
+567 LDAPTPVGDSVGAVT
-581 SDIITTS
+581 DTITTS

-595 DAGYWDVNPW
+595 DSGYWDVNPW

>member
-1 VALSANLIAAIADK
+1 MALNANLIAAIADK
-15 QHRPIIKL
+15 QHRPVLKI

-32 FDDETGYVLEAAGV
+32 YDDETGFVLDAAGV

-58 GECNLTLDNL
+58 AECNITLDNL

-80 IYPYL
+80 IWQYL
-85 TGAFLSTKARIS
+85 QGAFLTTQAKIS
-97 LGYFYNGSP
+97 LGYFYAGAP
-106 QLREIGIYIVRSIA
+106 QYRQIGVYIVRSLI
-120 PREQARVAQMR
+120 PKEQGRVAQMR

-139 STVPTYYGPRA
+139 ANTPTYYGPRA
-150 NVALSTV
+150 NIALDTV
-157 FSAFAEKAGL
+157 FSAYASKAGL
-167 GTASYAAVG
+167 GATAFTTAG
-176 TAFGTAQFAAATG
+176 TAFGTALFAASTG

-206 VFVDE
+206 IFVNE
-211 DGVLTFNDRTTHQ
+211 SGVLTFNDRTTQ
-224 AALRAPLITLDK
+224 TDSLRTPLISFDK

-263 ASAVSDETVFQI
+263 ASAVADETVFEI
-275 TTPIAVPGAQEV
+275 TTPITVPAAGSADGFFVPGE
-287 TGSSVG
+287 
-293 TYYEPGQIT
+293 IT
-302 ISIDAQDKTRWI
+302 ISIEAQDKTRWI

-346 IPMAQGSPAS
+346 IPMVQGDPAS
-356 RLSLDGNL
+356 VDTLDGNL
-364 YYELTVGGTA
+364 YYQLTVGGTA
-374 TGDGNRANVTFRN
+374 IGDGNRAQVTFKN
-387 LAGTATA
+387 LAGTASA
-394 YVTTFTL
+394 YVTAFTL

-411 YATQADDADGQEVL
+411 YATQADDIDGQQLL
-425 GGQILPLSLR
+425 GGQILPLNLK
-435 NPYLPSTD
+435 NPYLPTTD
-443 AAYQRVVDLL
+443 NAYQRALDLL

-458 RRIRI
+458 RRVRVT
-463 SLDSAPGV
+463 LDSAPGV

-481 IDSVK
+481 VDTAR
-486 NKTYLQQVATIN
+486 NKTYLQQVANIS

-507 ECSIEGLP
+507 DCSIEGLP
-515 SLPGPLQLEFGDVIA
+515 ALPGPLQIEIGDLVGGI
-530 APTDVITTA
+530 TDTISTA
-539 LNEGPWYWA
+539 SNEGPWYWA
-548 PVDDPEDS
+548 PTGDPALN

-567 LSSPTPVGDSVGAI
+567 LSSPTPVGDSVGAV
-581 SDIITTS
+581 SDTITTS
-588 VVQVLTW
+588 VLQVLTW
-595 DAGYWDVNPW
+595 DSGYWDVNPW

>member
-15 QHRPIIKL
+15 QHRPVLRI

-32 FDDETGYVLEAAGV
+32 YDDETGYVLDAAGV

-58 GECNLTLDNL
+58 GECNITLDNL
-68 NQRFSAENENSP
+68 NQRFSAENESSP
-80 IYPYL
+80 IWQYL
-85 TGAFLSTKARIS
+85 QGAFLTTKAKIS
-97 LGYFYNGSP
+97 LGYYYNGAAQFR
-106 QLREIGIYIVRSIA
+106 QLGIYIVRSLV
-120 PREQARVAQMR
+120 PKEQGRVAQMR

-139 STVPTYYGPRA
+139 ANTPTYYGPRA
-150 NVALSTV
+150 NVALDTV
-157 FSAFAEKAGL
+157 FSAYASKAGL
-167 GTASYAAVG
+167 GTASYTTAG
-176 TAFGTAQFAAATG
+176 TAFGTALFAASTG
-189 EPLGAELG
+189 QPLGTELG

-206 VFVDE
+206 IFVDE
-211 DGVLTFNDRTTHQ
+211 DGVLTFNDRNTQTES
-224 AALRAPLITLDK
+224 LRSPLITLDK
-236 ESYPFEI
+236 ESYPFEV

-263 ASAVSDETVFQI
+263 ASSVSDETVFEI
-275 TTPIAVPGAQEV
+275 TTPITIPAAGSASGFFVPGE
-287 TGSSVG
+287 
-293 TYYEPGQIT
+293 IT
-302 ISIDAQDKTRWI
+302 LSIEAQDKTRWI

-331 PSAATA
+331 PSVATA

-346 IPMAQGSPAS
+346 IPMVQGDPTSVTT
-356 RLSLDGNL
+356 LDGNL

-374 TGDGNRANVTFRN
+374 TGDGNRAQVTFKN
-387 LAGTATA
+387 LAGTAA
-394 YVTTFTL
+394 VYVTGFTL

-411 YATQADDADGQEVL
+411 YATQADDIDGQELL
-425 GGQILPLSLR
+425 GGQILPLSLK

-443 AAYQRVVDLL
+443 SAYQRALDLL

-458 RRIRI
+458 RRVRVT
-463 SLDSAPGV
+463 LDSAPGV

-481 IDSVK
+481 IDSAR
-486 NKTYLQQVATIN
+486 NKTYLQQVANIN

-515 SLPGPLQLEFGDVIA
+515 ALPGPLQIEIGDIVGAISD
-530 APTDVITTA
+530 TISTA
-539 LNEGPWYWA
+539 SNEGPWYWA
-548 PVDDPEDS
+548 PTGDPDKN

-567 LSSPTPVGDSVGAI
+567 LDAPTPVGDSVGAVT
-581 SDIITTS
+581 DTITTS

-595 DAGYWDVNPW
+595 DSGYWDVNPW